1 MEYDPTVHRIIFED
15 KIRYVYDLTQES
27 GETLHFRTT
36 KTIFNPRIAC
46 ISGRKTRVWRAIQV
60 TGSDGLQ
67 EKCDKEVVLK
77 DVWLDKGSPK
87 EKENQQLIYDK
98 LRQIREEE
106 NYGWIDVNY
115 RERIQNALANIP
127 DSLPLMRILH
137 DSEGWIA
144 ESV

>member
-1 MEYDPTVHRIIFED
+1 MGYDPTVHRIIFED
-15 KIRYVYDLTQES
+15 RIHYVYDLTHES
-27 GETLHFRTT
+27 GESLHFRTT

-67 EKCDKEVVLK
+67 EKGGKEVVLK

-98 LRQIREEE
+98 LRQI
-106 NYGWIDVNY
+106 
-115 RERIQNALANIP
+115 
-127 DSLPLMRILH
+127 
-137 DSEGWIA
+137 
-144 ESV
+144 